1 MSKNQRVVRRTR
13 MRSRE
18 KWVKSKSTSNT
29 DEFTSSSTLRLQCN
43 HWRWVL
49 MTLRIDFRFFQS
61 KFHNL
66 RYIPFGNVRCEYR
79 TLVQT
84 SFSGR
89 ISLIRIFQ
97 AGSLLGFNFHTIL
110 LRLCKWR
117 FCKSSTQSR
126 CGTATYAKP
135 ADLRIDFLS
144 LVKVFSVCRK
154 LTRGMK
160 NGSI

>member
-1 MSKNQRVVRRTR
+1 MHGICFSFKVWKDFLLVRGRRELSKPRFGALRTFR
-13 MRSRE
+13 TKRSDNSR
-18 KWVKSKSTSNT
+18 KSVTHIS
-29 DEFTSSSTLRLQCN
+29 FL
-43 HWRWVL
+43 
-49 MTLRIDFRFFQS
+49 S
-61 KFHNL
+61 KKN
-66 RYIPFGNVRCEYR
+66 N
-79 TLVQT
+79 
-84 SFSGR
+84 SGR

>member
-1 MSKNQRVVRRTR
+1 MHGMCFSFKVWKVVLLVRGRRELSKPRFGALRTFR
-13 MRSRE
+13 TKRSDNSR
-18 KWVKSKSTSNT
+18 KSVTHIS
-29 DEFTSSSTLRLQCN
+29 FL
-43 HWRWVL
+43 
-49 MTLRIDFRFFQS
+49 S
-61 KFHNL
+61 KKN
-66 RYIPFGNVRCEYR
+66 N
-79 TLVQT
+79 
-84 SFSGR
+84 SGM

>member
-1 MSKNQRVVRRTR
+1 MFFIQALESVSFSRGRRELSKPRFGALRTFR
-13 MRSRE
+13 TKRGDNSR
-18 KWVKSKSTSNT
+18 KSVTHIS
-29 DEFTSSSTLRLQCN
+29 FL
-43 HWRWVL
+43 
-49 MTLRIDFRFFQS
+49 S
-61 KFHNL
+61 KKN
-66 RYIPFGNVRCEYR
+66 
-79 TLVQT
+79 
-84 SFSGR
+84 SGR

>member
-1 MSKNQRVVRRTR
+1 MKLFSFSSINVVRRMLEGACVYLLSSITVNQVYG
-13 MRSRE
+13 RS
-18 KWVKSKSTSNT
+18 
-29 DEFTSSSTLRLQCN
+29 
-43 HWRWVL
+43 H
-49 MTLRIDFRFFQS
+49 
-61 KFHNL
+61 KFI
-66 RYIPFGNVRCEYR
+66 RKK
-79 TLVQT
+79 VQT
-84 SFSGR
+84 IFSGR

-135 ADLRIDFLS
+135 ADLRTYFLS

-154 LTRGMK
+154 LTRVMK
-160 NGSI
+160 MTAFKLF

>member
-1 MSKNQRVVRRTR
+1 MHGICFSFKVWKDFLLVRGRRELSKPRFGALRTFR
-13 MRSRE
+13 TKRGDNSR
-18 KWVKSKSTSNT
+18 KSVTHIS
-29 DEFTSSSTLRLQCN
+29 FL
-43 HWRWVL
+43 
-49 MTLRIDFRFFQS
+49 S
-61 KFHNL
+61 KKKN
-66 RYIPFGNVRCEYR
+66 
-79 TLVQT
+79 
-84 SFSGR
+84 SGR

>member
-1 MSKNQRVVRRTR
+1 MFFIQGLESVSFSRGRRELSKPRFGALRTFR
-13 MRSRE
+13 TKRSDNSR
-18 KWVKSKSTSNT
+18 KSVTHIS
-29 DEFTSSSTLRLQCN
+29 FL
-43 HWRWVL
+43 
-49 MTLRIDFRFFQS
+49 S
-61 KFHNL
+61 KKN
-66 RYIPFGNVRCEYR
+66 N
-79 TLVQT
+79 
-84 SFSGR
+84 SGR